1 MTDERIR
8 LAASALREARRT
20 RTTIARISETFDIG
34 GVDAAYAI
42 AEVNTRAT
50 LAAGQQIVG
59 KKIGLTS
66 KVVQHQLGVDQPD
79 FGVLF
84 DDMEFLTGAVL
95 PGDRLIQ
102 PKAEAEIAFIF
113 GRDLNDEVISWGRF
127 LQGIEY
133 ALPAIEIVDSV
144 IKDWKITLVDT
155 IADNASCGVY
165 VLGDTPRRISDIDL
179 AASPMRCTING
190 SVASE
195 GTGAACLGNP
205 LYAAWWLAKMLAARG
220 QPLRAG
226 DVVLSGALGPMV
238 AVTKGAEINVQI
250 GGFGPV
256 SCRIA

>member
-1 MTDERIR
+1 MKDDRIER
-8 LAASALREARRT
+8 AARALSEARRT

-34 GVDAAYAI
+34 GVDAAYAV
-42 AEVNTRAT
+42 AEINTHAA
-50 LAAGQQIVG
+50 LAAGRRIVG

-66 KVVQHQLGVDQPD
+66 KAVQQQLGVDQPD

-95 PGDRLIQ
+95 PADRLIQ
-102 PKAEAEIAFIF
+102 PKAEAEIAFVI
-113 GRDLNDEVISWGRF
+113 GRDLDDEVISWGRF

-133 ALPAIEIVDSV
+133 ALPAIEVVDSV

-165 VLGDTPRRISDIDL
+165 VLGDSPRSISDVDL
-179 AASPMRCTING
+179 VACPMRCIVGG
-190 SVASE
+190 SVVSE

-205 LYAAWWLAKMLAARG
+205 LYAGWWLAKVLAARG

-238 AVTKGAEINVQI
+238 AISRGAEIDVQI
-250 GGFGPV
+250 GGFGSV
-256 SCRIA
+256 SCTIA